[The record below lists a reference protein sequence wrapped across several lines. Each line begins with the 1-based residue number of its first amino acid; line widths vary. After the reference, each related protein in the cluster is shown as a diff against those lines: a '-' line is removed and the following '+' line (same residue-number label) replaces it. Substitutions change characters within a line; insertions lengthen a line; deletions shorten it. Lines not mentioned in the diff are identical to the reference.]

1 MHSFAKSIVLGTA
14 GHIDHGKTALL
25 KSLTGVDADRLKE
38 EKERGI
44 TIDIGFAPWVDPP
57 YRIGFIDVPGH
68 EKFVKNM
75 LAGAGGIA
83 GVLLVVAADEGVM
96 PQTREHFEIIRLLG
110 ITDGVIALTKCDLV
124 AEEYQELAEDDVR
137 HLVRGSFLETA
148 PVIRTSAVTGQGLAE
163 LRAALHGLA
172 DRITEP
178 SAGGTPRLFIDRVFV
193 IRGFGTVATGT
204 VLSGAFRRND
214 RVAILPEGR
223 EAKIRHIEVYEQ
235 EVEEARAGERAALNL
250 AGLEPADLRRGQAV
264 TAPDCFTPA
273 QIFYARFHLLE
284 SFGRAVKAVMPVH
297 VYHGSA
303 ELLGRLQLLDRPHL
317 EPGASALVQ
326 IRLESPALVWPGDHL
341 VVRQYSPLRTMGGG
355 RVLEIH
361 AARYRAREGRRVQ
374 ARLARLEGAGDAAR
388 VREAVDA
395 REDTGVAV
403 TELVNLTGL
412 PAARVTAMLADAPAG
427 DLLPLTRDGAAW
439 IGAAAAGR
447 LRGQI
452 LQRMEEHDRRN
463 PYAHGIKKQEL
474 RSLFPGMG
482 DETFA
487 YLIRSLQ
494 AEGKIDADAERL
506 MLAGRKLEV
515 ESSLAGAIAG
525 VEDSLR
531 RSGVE
536 GLTDAALH
544 DLLARAGRAEASA
557 VDFLL
562 KSRRLVRVGPDFYV
576 HPDTLAEVVA
586 ALRGRLAKGDPLE
599 VGLFKELFGLTR
611 KRAIPL
617 LEYLDRQ
624 GVTRRVG
631 TGRYFC

>member
-1 MHSFAKSIVLGTA
+1 
-14 GHIDHGKTALL
+14 
-25 KSLTGVDADRLKE
+25 
-38 EKERGI
+38 
-44 TIDIGFAPWVDPP
+44 
-57 YRIGFIDVPGH
+57 
-68 EKFVKNM
+68 
-75 LAGAGGIA
+75 
-83 GVLLVVAADEGVM
+83 M
-96 PQTREHFEIIRLLG
+96 PQTREHLEIIRLLG

-124 AEEYQELAEDDVR
+124 ADEYQELAEDDVR

-172 DRITEP
+172 DRIAEP

-193 IRGFGTVATGT
+193 IRGFGAVVTGT
-204 VLSGAFRRND
+204 VLSGVFRRND

-223 EAKIRHIEVYEQ
+223 EAKIRHLEVYEQ
-235 EVEEARAGERAALNL
+235 EAAEARAGQRAALNL

-264 TAPDCFTPA
+264 TAPDRFTPTRML
-273 QIFYARFHLLE
+273 YARFHLLE
-284 SFGRAVKAVMPVH
+284 SFGRAIKAVIPVH

-303 ELLGRLQLLDRPHL
+303 ELLGRLQLLDQPRL

-326 IRLESPALVWPGDHL
+326 IRLEAPALVWPGDHL
-341 VVRQYSPLRTMGGG
+341 IVRQYSPLRTMGGG

-361 AARYRAREGRRVQ
+361 AARYRARDGQRVQ
-374 ARLARLEGAGDAAR
+374 DRLARLEGATDAVR
-388 VREAVDA
+388 IREAVGA
-395 REDTGVAV
+395 RADNGVTVA
-403 TELVNLTGL
+403 ELVNLTGL
-412 PAARVTAMLADAPAG
+412 PASRVAAVLAESPAG
-427 DLLPLTRDGAAW
+427 ELLSLNPDGTAW
-439 IGAAAAGR
+439 IGADAAGR
-447 LRGQI
+447 LRGQV
-452 LQRMEEHDRRN
+452 LQRMEAHDRRN

-487 YLIRSLQ
+487 WLIRSLQ
-494 AEGKIDADAERL
+494 AEGTIDADAERL
-506 MLAGRKLEV
+506 MLAGRRLEV
-515 ESSLAGAIAG
+515 ENSLAGAIAG

-531 RSGVE
+531 RGGIE

-544 DLLARAGRAEASA
+544 DLLAQAGRAEASA
-557 VDFLL
+557 VDFLI
-562 KSRRLVRVGPDFYV
+562 KSRRLVRVGPDYYV
-576 HPDTLAEVVA
+576 HPDTLADVVA
-586 ALRGRLAKGDPLE
+586 ALGGRLAKGDPLE

-631 TGRYFC
+631 ANRYFC